1 MTLTRT
7 IINLGHNLGLHVTA
21 EGVETQAQLDILQ
34 TLGCDQIQGY
44 FVARPAPMGAFT
56 ELDRARTIARF
67 SKSQAR
73 RSTGA

>member
-1 MTLTRT
+1 M
-7 IINLGHNLGLHVTA
+7 HVTA